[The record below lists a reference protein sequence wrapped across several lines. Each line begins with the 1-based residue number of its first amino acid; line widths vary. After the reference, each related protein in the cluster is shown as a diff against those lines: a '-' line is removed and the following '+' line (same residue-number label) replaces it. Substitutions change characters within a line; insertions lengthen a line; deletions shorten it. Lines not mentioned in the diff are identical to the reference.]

1 MARRKSIK
9 KTDKDFEMFL
19 VQVGEKLKKTR
30 IAKGY
35 SSYEQFAYDHEI
47 GRAQYGKYERGT
59 EDLRLSS
66 LYKILNN
73 MGLSFEE
80 FFRGI
85 KWMGGMGNGKWG
97 MGNGKCLRDLRE
109 TSVSAVTTYGLQ
121 YSWVTK
127 P

>member
-1 MARRKSIK
+1 MAKKKSIK

-30 IAKGY
+30 VAKGY
-35 SSYEQFAYDHEI
+35 SSYEHFAYEHEI

-73 MGLSFEE
+73 MGLTFEE
-80 FFRGI
+80 FFKGI
-85 KWMGGMGNGKWG
+85 H
-97 MGNGKCLRDLRE
+97 
-109 TSVSAVTTYGLQ
+109 
-121 YSWVTK
+121 
-127 P
+127 